1 MPVTDIASEVL
12 RFPIEVPCG
21 PSVPHPGDSTIVLR
35 PWSPSDAEWYAHCAG
50 DVEIQRFTTD
60 ASNLTAAD
68 VVAAIR
74 ALSTDPRHEGFL
86 VSDARTGARLGNI
99 ALDHLDR
106 AGEISYWV
114 AAEVRGRGVARRA
127 ITLLTRWAFAHL
139 DLQVMRLWTHADN
152 APSRVVA
159 ERAGFIRDP
168 SGDQLREVKG
178 EMWPTVAYELRR
190 GRAESLDSRSTG

>member
-1 MPVTDIASEVL
+1 MD
-12 RFPIEVPCG
+12 
-21 PSVPHPGDSTIVLR
+21 VPHPRDGAIVLR
-35 PWSPSDAEWYAHCAG
+35 PWAPSDAEWYASCAR

-68 VVAAIR
+68 VVAAIS
-74 ALSTDPRHEGFL
+74 ALSTNPQHEGFL
-86 VSDARTGARLGNI
+86 ISDARTGARLGNI
-99 ALDHLDR
+99 TLDHVDR
-106 AGEISYWV
+106 TGEISYWV
-114 AAEVRGRGVARRA
+114 AAEVRGRGIARRA

-152 APSRVVA
+152 APSRVAA
-159 ERAGFIRDP
+159 EHAGFVRDP

-190 GRAESLDSRSTG
+190 GRAESHDSSSTG